1 MRIAIVAPLVTAIRE
16 PQLGGSQAL
25 VADLAMGLQTRG
37 HQVHV
42 YAASGSAIPG
52 VTVVDAGVDAGT
64 LTDLLYRHGRS
75 PEPDARAADLAF
87 ATVYASIRG
96 GSYNVVS
103 NNSFHPPPPR
113 FASSLLSP

>member
-37 HQVHV
+37 HEVHV

-52 VTVVDAGVDAGT
+52 VTVVDTGVDAST
-64 LTDLLYRHGRS
+64 LTGLLYRHGRS

-96 GSYNVVS
+96 GAHGGRHHLR
-103 NNSFHPPPPR
+103 FRPP
-113 FASSLLSP
+113 